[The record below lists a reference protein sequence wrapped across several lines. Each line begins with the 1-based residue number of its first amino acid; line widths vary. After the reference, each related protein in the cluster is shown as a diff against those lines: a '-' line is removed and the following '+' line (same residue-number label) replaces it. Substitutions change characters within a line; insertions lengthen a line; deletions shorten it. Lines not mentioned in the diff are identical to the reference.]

1 MIYTYIYKHMKTP
14 DMNDHRLES
23 LYREALTPE
32 PTAAETERAWQA
44 FAAKHRR
51 QHTRRTAY
59 LAVASVAAVLAVVLV
74 LRATMLHEVTEGIQV
89 FASLDSPSEL
99 VFIEKDGR
107 TTAYTPAGTTA
118 TFWLG
123 DSTEVLLSANS
134 RLEYPTQFMGEV
146 REVNLSGEARFRV
159 TKHEGAPFIVH
170 TAALQTCVFGTVFD
184 VRVYPQGTPDVA
196 LYEGSIGV
204 TYQGKDQL
212 MKPGE
217 EAFVDADGTLQIAAA
232 APHRDSWAEGYFTYD
247 DQDLRAV
254 MQEIGAWYNLTVTF
268 QSPHLLEERIHFRF
282 SRQRPVG
289 TILQVLNDM
298 GIAQFALEDE
308 GIVVR

>member
-1 MIYTYIYKHMKTP
+1 MKTP
-14 DMNDHRLES
+14 DTNDHRLEA
-23 LYREALTPE
+23 LYREALAPE

-44 FAAKHRR
+44 FAAKQRR
-51 QHTRRTAY
+51 QYIRRTIY
-59 LAVASVAAVLAVVLV
+59 LATASVAAVLAVVLV
-74 LRATMLHEVTEGIQV
+74 LRVTMLHEATEGIQV

-99 VFIEKDGR
+99 VLTEKDGR

-118 TFWLG
+118 KFLLS

-134 RLEYPTQFMGEV
+134 RLEYPTQFAGNV
-146 REVNLSGEARFRV
+146 REVILSGEARFRV
-159 TKHEGAPFIVH
+159 SRHEGAAFVVR
-170 TAALQTCVFGTVFD
+170 TAELQTCVFGTVFD
-184 VRVYPQGTPDVA
+184 VRAYPQGSPDVA

-217 EAFVDADGTLQIAAA
+217 EAFVDADGSLRIAAA
-232 APHRDSWAEGYFTYD
+232 SPDRDSWAEGYFTYD
-247 DQDLRAV
+247 DQDLRTV

-268 QSPHLLEERIHFRF
+268 RSPRLLEERIHFRF
-282 SRQRPVG
+282 SRQRPIE

-298 GIAQFALEDE
+298 GIARFVMEDG